1 MSAASPSL
9 EPNQTGPK
17 KLGWVGPIS
26 ASLLAGVGQA
36 FVSFDLNWWGLMLLL
51 ACGALGSGLL
61 RVPQNARTWDP
72 PPTSSQATLKQT
84 IGIARV
90 LVYVSLVALPGIVF
104 LTSEPIRKMFP
115 PQIEDYISK
124 YAPDSIKIES
134 MFVFLPRERE
144 NVQDRPFYFAKL
156 GSKPS
161 GSNLTDESR
170 GGFPRARWC
179 ASLGHAHRDQL
190 YRQFQRPSPH
200 GGDRF
205 GSRQPAEACLAV
217 SNRASH
223 SGRGRHQRDHAD
235 SRGVQNGSLALAR
248 AVHAGGCG
256 WSPA

>member
-1 MSAASPSL
+1 MSAVSPSL

-156 GSKPS
+156 GSKPRAS
-161 GSNLTDESR
+161 GTNGVGGVERKSSEGAGIKGELYVVQTDMIIKNIFDRELLPKIYLVLTCLVAVVAIFSGAIWCMEVV
-170 GGFPRARWC
+170 GGAMWEQRAR
-179 ASLGHAHRDQL
+179 
-190 YRQFQRPSPH
+190 
-200 GGDRF
+200 
-205 GSRQPAEACLAV
+205 
-217 SNRASH
+217 
-223 SGRGRHQRDHAD
+223 
-235 SRGVQNGSLALAR
+235 
-248 AVHAGGCG
+248 
-256 WSPA
+256 